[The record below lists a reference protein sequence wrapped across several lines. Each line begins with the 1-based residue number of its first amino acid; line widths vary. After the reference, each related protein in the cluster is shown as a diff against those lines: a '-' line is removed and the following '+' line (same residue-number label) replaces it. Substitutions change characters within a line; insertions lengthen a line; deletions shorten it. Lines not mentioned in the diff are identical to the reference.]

1 MLIQKILPKTRRLFF
16 LTFER
21 SLGSTVINSNLSEK
35 DAVTACSQ
43 VAFEKLIDKLN
54 DIMDGSNI
62 TPSDIGFLNL

>member
-1 MLIQKILPKTRRLFF
+1 M
-16 LTFER
+16 TFER

-35 DAVTACSQ
+35 NAVTACSQ